1 MRERTAALLRNVQ
14 DALWARKRWLPLLLI
29 ASCLTPSTARAAG
42 LGDVI
47 SLLKTITSTIQGD
60 IGGALNAIQNLDS
73 LLNNFRQRIIWPL
86 TAINEARAFVTS
98 TRAQYG
104 HLMFGIVTMRNN
116 SATLVRP
123 SQLESLFRGGQSAS
137 IGHVPS
143 AYSNVYGTVPTPT
156 SAQPQQRNMMDMDDA
171 LAMGSLKTTVLSDQ
185 TTQGV
190 LALAD
195 SIEQQSADAAPGSG
209 PMLSTQ
215 AQVAELETQALMAKV
230 LAAELRAE
238 AAKLAHENALLKQ
251 SSAATRNLQNQMMQ
265 VLSHP

>member
-1 MRERTAALLRNVQ
+1 MRERTIALFRNVQ
-14 DALWARKRWLPLLLI
+14 GGLWARKRWLPLLLI
-29 ASCLTPSTARAAG
+29 ALCLIPSTARAAG
-42 LGDVI
+42 LGDII
-47 SLLKTITSTIQGD
+47 SLLKAITSTIQGD
-60 IGGALNAIQNLDS
+60 IGGALNKIQNLGS

-86 TAINEARAFVTS
+86 TAINEAKSFVTS

-104 HLMFGIVTMRNN
+104 QLMFGIVTMRNN
-116 SATLVRP
+116 SATLVP
-123 SQLESLFRGGQSAS
+123 SSQLESLFRSGRSAS
-137 IGHVPS
+137 IGEVQP
-143 AYSNVYGTVPTPT
+143 AYASVYGTVPTPT
-156 SAQPQQRNMMDMDDA
+156 SAPPQQRNMVDMDDA

-195 SIEQQSADAAPGSG
+195 SLEQQSADAAPGSG

-230 LAAELRAE
+230 LAGELRAE

>member
-1 MRERTAALLRNVQ
+1 MKETTARLFRNLQSSVRN
-14 DALWARKRWLPLLLI
+14 RKRWLPVVIVAVCLI
-29 ASCLTPSTARAAG
+29 SSTARAAG
-42 LGDVI
+42 LGDI
-47 SLLKTITSTIQGD
+47 ILLLKTVTSTIQGA
-60 IGGALNAIQNLDS
+60 IGGALNEIQNTDS

-86 TAINEARAFVTS
+86 TAINQAKAFVNS

-104 HLMFGIVTMRNN
+104 HLMFGIVTIRNN
-116 SATLVRP
+116 SATLVP
-123 SQLESLFRGGQSAS
+123 SSQLESLSRSGQSAF
-137 IGHVPS
+137 IGQFLP
-143 AYSNVYGTVPTPT
+143 AYSNVYGAVPTAT

-190 LALAD
+190 LSVAD

-209 PMLSTQ
+209 AMLSTQ
-215 AQVAELETQALMAKV
+215 AQVAELETQALTAKV

-238 AAKLAHENALLKQ
+238 AAKLAHENAMLKQ
-251 SSAATRNLQNQMMQ
+251 SSTATRNLQNQMMQ